1 MRQSTWA
8 CLLAALLA
16 GSGVTSCRGPRRL
29 AADATVGDTTPCRP
43 SGPVVAARID
53 TLGIRARRA
62 GDRGDLAALHAV
74 SDTIDS
80 LERLAG
86 RPCLS
91 DTSHAVP

>member
-8 CLLAALLA
+8 CLLAAMLA

-29 AADATVGDTTPCRP
+29 AADAMVGDTTPCRP
-43 SGPVVAARID
+43 GGPGAAARID
-53 TLGIRARRA
+53 SLGIRARRA

-74 SDTIDS
+74 SDTMDS

-86 RPCLS
+86 RPCRPDS
-91 DTSHAVP
+91 SHAVP

>member
-8 CLLAALLA
+8 CLLTAMLA
-16 GSGVTSCRGPRRL
+16 GSGTTSCRGARRL
-29 AADATVGDTTPCRP
+29 AADAAGDSIPCRP
-43 SGPVVAARID
+43 GGTVVAARID
-53 TLGIRARRA
+53 SLGTRARRA

-86 RPCLS
+86 RPCPF
-91 DTSHAVP
+91 DTSHAVR